1 MKKDY
6 VSPLLE
12 VSQVNFGAALL
23 DGSPV
28 TPVTPTPSNPAPPKK
43 DLF

>member
-23 DGSPV
+23 DGSPA
-28 TPVTPTPSNPAPPKK
+28 TPGTPASPAPPKK